1 MTAARTILLYVERR
15 DHRLMRRINRWRA
28 PRWIRLWM
36 LCATRLG
43 DGWLYYGLG
52 AVLLLEGGPARYVA
66 MAAAAMSAMVGIAV
80 FQLLKRASG
89 RKRPCA
95 IEPHCWANIP
105 PPDQFSFP
113 SGHSILAF
121 AIAVPIGLFYPALT
135 VPLLIL
141 AVSIAASRVILGMH
155 FLSDVIAGCLIGA
168 ALGYSSFALLEAR
181 NLTF

>member
-1 MTAARTILLYVERR
+1 MTSARAILGYVERR
-15 DHRLMRRINRWRA
+15 DHGLMRRVNRWRA

-36 LCATRLG
+36 ICATRLG
-43 DGWLYYGLG
+43 DGWLYCGLG
-52 AVLLLEGGPARYVA
+52 TVLLLDGGPVRYVA
-66 MAAAAMSAMVGIAV
+66 VVAAVTSATAGIAV

-95 IEPHCWANIP
+95 LEPHCWANIP
-105 PPDQFSFP
+105 PPDRFSFP
-113 SGHSILAF
+113 SGHSISAF
-121 AIAVPIGLFYPALT
+121 AVAVPIGLFYPALM

-168 ALGYSSFALLEAR
+168 GLGYSSFVLLA
-181 NLTF
+181 